1 MKKTIIFLLLFMFL
15 IPVKAE
21 EDMAPNSKSA
31 ILIENSTGKIIYEKN
46 AHEKLAPASMTKL
59 MTMLLVMEE
68 LEAGRLKETDIVT
81 ISEKASRMGGSQIF
95 LQTGSKISVKD
106 LIKGITI
113 ASANDAS
120 VAIAEKISGTDS
132 KFIDLMNKRSKEL
145 QLKNT
150 HFKNAH
156 GLDDDDHYST
166 AHDMAIIALELIKHP
181 QILEYTS
188 IYEEYLTKDDGTQI
202 WLVNT
207 NKLVRFYEGI
217 DGLKTGY
224 TTKAGYCLTATG
236 KKENLRYIATV
247 MGADTSPNRNSDI
260 VNMMNYGF
268 NSFKLNTIIEKDK
281 ELGKIKINQGKNQ
294 HGTLI
299 LLEEATELLK
309 NTEDAKKYDYDI
321 KTKKKI
327 TAPIKTGDQVGTLE
341 LKDEKG
347 KVIKKINLTIKEN
360 IKKANFLD
368 YLKRNLKQTLSGNS
382 I

>member
-1 MKKTIIFLLLFMFL
+1 MKKTIIFFLLFLFL

-106 LIKGITI
+106 LIKGIAI

-120 VAIAEKISGTDS
+120 VAIAEKISGNDS
-132 KFIDLMNKRSKEL
+132 KFIDLMNKRSNEL

-224 TTKAGYCLTATG
+224 TIKAGYCLTATG

-347 KVIKKINLTIKEN
+347 KVIKKINITIKEN

>member
-1 MKKTIIFLLLFMFL
+1 
-15 IPVKAE
+15 
-21 EDMAPNSKSA
+21 MAPNSKSA

>member
-150 HFKNAH
+150 HFKNVH

-327 TAPIKTGDQVGTLE
+327 TAPIKTGDEVGTLE

>member
-106 LIKGITI
+106 LIKGIAI

-327 TAPIKTGDQVGTLE
+327 TAPIKTGDEVGTLE

>member
-327 TAPIKTGDQVGTLE
+327 TAPIKTGDEVGTLE